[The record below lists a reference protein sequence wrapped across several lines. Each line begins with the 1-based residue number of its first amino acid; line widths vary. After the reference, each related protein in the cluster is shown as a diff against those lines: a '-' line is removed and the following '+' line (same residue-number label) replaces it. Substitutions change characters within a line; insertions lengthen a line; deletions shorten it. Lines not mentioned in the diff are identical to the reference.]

1 MHGATWPNWWSKSV
15 PLSFRRA
22 DPTDAPRLA
31 DLHTRSWRAAYRGQL
46 PDTYLDGPLDAEKYA
61 QWVEKLARARSA
73 DLILLAEQDHALA
86 GFISVWGDDASKAVD
101 PYGDYPGAYVDNLH
115 VDPAGRGRGLGRA
128 LLGRAAD
135 HACATPGLAPQVW
148 LWVLAT
154 NAPALRFY
162 LALGGRVTDEITEPL
177 GGITVR
183 TQRILWSDA
192 AALSAACRPSRD

>member
-1 MHGATWPNWWSKSV
+1 MA
-15 PLSFRRA
+15 LRFRRA
-22 DPTDAPRLA
+22 VPDDAPMIA

-46 PDTYLDGPLDAEKYA
+46 PDAYLDGPLDLEKRA
-61 QWVEKLARARSA
+61 QWAEKLARARPS
-73 DLILLAEQDHALA
+73 DLILLAEQGDSLA

-115 VDPAGRGRGLGRA
+115 VDPAGRGRGLGRE
-128 LLGRAAD
+128 LLRQTAD
-135 HACATPGLAPQVW
+135 HTLGTPGLAPHVW

-154 NAPALRFY
+154 NAPALKFY
-162 LALGGRVTDEITEPL
+162 MSLGGQVTDEITEPL